1 MSQSKHSGQVRGQT
15 LLEATAALHQTP
27 RHHPLAADRFIRHPV
42 RRHSVP
48 VSHAGVLLGGVG
60 GQGSRHRRSLPAAA
74 SFFFPFENVLC
85 SFFLLLF
92 FFFLKESLS
101 ARHFHQPVTSSPFL
115 VCLTQTTREHSKH
128 AIKCWLF

>member
-15 LLEATAALHQTP
+15 LLEATAALRQTP
-27 RHHPLAADRFIRHPV
+27 RHHTLAANRFIRHPV

-48 VSHAGVLLGGVG
+48 ISHAGVLLGGVG

-92 FFFLKESLS
+92 FFF
-101 ARHFHQPVTSSPFL
+101 F
-115 VCLTQTTREHSKH
+115 
-128 AIKCWLF
+128 